1 MQKIKFI
8 CRNYQTKDGH
18 TFTKLSAKGK
28 FLNDILAEDEANYRV
43 IFTKNSPCTEPK
55 DDGIY
60 EVAFN
65 DGDLWIDMRPKYIDK
80 FIVHV
85 VAQKVKFSKPLPK
98 LDKDVRL

>member
-1 MQKIKFI
+1 MKKIKFI
-8 CRNYQTKDGH
+8 CRNYQTKDGR
-18 TFTKLSAKGK
+18 TFTKLSVKGK
-28 FLNDILAEDEANYRV
+28 FLNDILADDEANYRV
-43 IFTKNSPCTEPK
+43 RFTKNSQCQEPK

-60 EVAFN
+60 EIAFN
-65 DGDLWIDMRPKYIDK
+65 DGELWIDTRPEYADK